1 MTISI
6 CIRTER
12 YHHWGKLVWKSRVI
26 DVARLQVR
34 EEINPIQIICKQVT
48 AMIEFHSDLSS
59 EKV

>member
-12 YHHWGKLVWKSRVI
+12 YHRWDKLVWKSTGT
-26 DVARLQVR
+26 DVARLQEK
-34 EEINPIQIICKQVT
+34 EEINPIQIICKRVI

-59 EKV
+59 EKA